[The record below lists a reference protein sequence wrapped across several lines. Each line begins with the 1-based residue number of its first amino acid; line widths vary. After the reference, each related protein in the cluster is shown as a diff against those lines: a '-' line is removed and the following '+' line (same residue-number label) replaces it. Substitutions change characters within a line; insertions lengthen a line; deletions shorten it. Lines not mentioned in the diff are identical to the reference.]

1 MALKNQYLIDLL
13 ETVKKRNAGEPEFIQ
28 AVTEVFESL
37 QPVVEK
43 RQDLV
48 DAGVFERIVE
58 PERQIMFRVPWV
70 DDNGKTQVNRG
81 FRIQFNSA
89 IGPYK
94 GGIRLHPS
102 VYLGIIKFLGFEQIF
117 KNSLTGLAIGGGK
130 GGSDFDPKGKSET
143 EVMRFCQ
150 AFMTELHR
158 HIGATID
165 VPAGDIGVGGREVGY
180 MFGQFKRLTR
190 SYEGVLTGKNL
201 LFGGSLARTEA
212 TGYGAVY
219 FAQNM
224 LEDRGESLEGKVCAV
239 SGAGNVATYCCE
251 KLLQLGAKPVTVS
264 DSRGMIYDPE
274 GIKVDVLKQV
284 KEVERASLT
293 RYAELVPT
301 AKHTPVAEY
310 PEGRNAVWSVP
321 CFAAFPCA
329 TQNELNLAD
338 AKALLANGC
347 KCVAEGANMPSTLE
361 AVHAFLEAGIAY
373 GPAKAANA
381 GGVATSQLEMQQ
393 NAGMQSWTFETVDGK
408 LKDIMGNIYKNAA
421 ETAKEFGQP
430 GNLVLGANIAGFRK
444 VADAMIAQGVC

>member
-1 MALKNQYLIDLL
+1 MATYVERVIDECKKHNPGEVEFHQTVEEVLTSLAPVMDAHPEYEKAGLL
-13 ETVKKRNAGEPEFIQ
+13 ER
-28 AVTEVFESL
+28 L
-37 QPVVEK
+37 
-43 RQDLV
+43 
-48 DAGVFERIVE
+48 VE
-58 PERQIMFRVPWV
+58 PERGITFRVVWV
-70 DDNGKTQVNRG
+70 DDQGKTQVNKGYRYE
-81 FRIQFNSA
+81 FNSA

-94 GGIRLHPS
+94 GGLRFAPN
-102 VYLGIIKFLGFEQIF
+102 VYPGIIKFLGFEQIF
-117 KNSLTGLAIGGGK
+117 KNSLTGLPIGGGK
-130 GGSDFDPKGKSET
+130 GGSDFNPKGKSET

>member
-1 MALKNQYLIDLL
+1 MSYAQRVIEGLKQKY
-13 ETVKKRNAGEPEFIQ
+13 ASEPVFLQ
-28 AVTEVFESL
+28 AVEEVLMTL
-37 QPVVEK
+37 QPLLDKDAKYEK
-43 RQDLV
+43 YKIL
-48 DAGVFERIVE
+48 ERITE
-58 PERQIMFRVPWV
+58 PERIISFRVEWV
-70 DDNGKTQVNRG
+70 DDKGEIQVNRG
-81 FRIQFNSA
+81 YRVQYNSA

-94 GGIRLHPS
+94 GGLRFHPS
-102 VYLGIIKFLGFEQIF
+102 VNLGILKFLGFEQIF
-117 KNSLTGLAIGGGK
+117 KNSLTGLALGGGK

-338 AKALLANGC
+338 AKTLLANGC

>member
-1 MALKNQYLIDLL
+1 MSYAQRVIEGLKQKY
-13 ETVKKRNAGEPEFIQ
+13 ASEPVFLQ
-28 AVTEVFESL
+28 AVEEVLMTL
-37 QPVVEK
+37 QPLLDKDAKYEK
-43 RQDLV
+43 NKIL
-48 DAGVFERIVE
+48 ERITE
-58 PERQIMFRVPWV
+58 PERIISFRVEWV
-70 DDNGKTQVNRG
+70 DDKGEIQVNRG
-81 FRIQFNSA
+81 YRVQYNSA

-94 GGIRLHPS
+94 GGLRFHPS
-102 VYLGIIKFLGFEQIF
+102 VNLGILKFLGFEQIF

-130 GGSDFDPKGKSET
+130 GGSDFDPKGKSEN

-224 LEDRGESLEGKVCAV
+224 LEDRGENLEGKVCAV

-251 KLLQLGAKPVTVS
+251 KLLQLGARPVTVS

-338 AKALLANGC
+338 AKTLLANGC
-347 KCVAEGANMPSTLE
+347 KCVAEGANMPSTLD

-421 ETAKEFGQP
+421 ATAKEFGQP
-430 GNLVLGANIAGFRK
+430 DNLVLGANIAGFRK

>member
-1 MALKNQYLIDLL
+1 MSYAQRVIEGLKQKY
-13 ETVKKRNAGEPEFIQ
+13 ASEPVFLQ
-28 AVTEVFESL
+28 AVEEVLMTL
-37 QPVVEK
+37 QPLLDKDAKYEK
-43 RQDLV
+43 YKIL
-48 DAGVFERIVE
+48 ERITE
-58 PERQIMFRVPWV
+58 PERIISFRVEWV
-70 DDNGKTQVNRG
+70 DDKGEIQVNRG
-81 FRIQFNSA
+81 YRVQYNSA

-94 GGIRLHPS
+94 GGLRFHPS
-102 VYLGIIKFLGFEQIF
+102 VNLGILKFLGFEQIF

-338 AKALLANGC
+338 AKALLASGC

-408 LKDIMGNIYKNAA
+408 LKDIMVNIYKNAA